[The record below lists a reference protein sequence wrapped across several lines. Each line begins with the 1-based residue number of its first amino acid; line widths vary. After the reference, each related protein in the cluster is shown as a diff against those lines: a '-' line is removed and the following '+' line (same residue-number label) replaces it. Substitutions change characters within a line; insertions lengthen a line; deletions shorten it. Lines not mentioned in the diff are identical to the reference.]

1 MLEPMPLR
9 QRTEQVAASS
19 EAEAEAEART
29 AKQIGYITLE
39 SSPPQAMQSWAVLQ
53 ESTAPKVQRILYII
67 EFLES

>member
-19 EAEAEAEART
+19 EAEAEAGT